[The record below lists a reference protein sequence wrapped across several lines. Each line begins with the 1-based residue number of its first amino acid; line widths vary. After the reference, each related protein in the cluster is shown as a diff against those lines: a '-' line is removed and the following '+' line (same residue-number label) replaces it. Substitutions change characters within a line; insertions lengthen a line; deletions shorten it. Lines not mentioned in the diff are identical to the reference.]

1 MTDGAVVIQKM
12 ERLLVLV
19 RITTLPLTWNSL
31 SSLRSFEQ
39 SPIHESPESESE
51 EETSDIEETN
61 LAPL

>member
-1 MTDGAVVIQKM
+1 MTDGAVVSQKM

-31 SSLRSFEQ
+31 SSLRSFVQ
-39 SPIHESPESESE
+39 SPINESPESESE
-51 EETSDIEETN
+51 EETSDIEGAN

>member
-31 SSLRSFEQ
+31 SSLRSFVQ
-39 SPIHESPESESE
+39 SPINESPESESE
-51 EETSDIEETN
+51 EETSDIEGAN